1 MGMGKLLKDLRER
14 VEKLKAAGPA
24 PAVAYQAPA
33 GDVEADEAFAAA
45 RGGDV
50 AALARL
56 PELIAGRG
64 WADWIGDLG
73 RQATYQVVHRAAGGD
88 PVWKAGLTEKV
99 NRLWAEL
106 LGPDPSPL
114 DGVLARRV
122 VNSWVAVHALEI
134 EQAVRP
140 PSDPKAAAHLDR
152 ALSRAHRRLVEATRA
167 LAAVRRPRRPPGVAQ
182 VNVAAGSMVVNN

>member
-1 MGMGKLLKDLRER
+1 M
-14 VEKLKAAGPA
+14 
-24 PAVAYQAPA
+24 
-33 GDVEADEAFAAA
+33 
-45 RGGDV
+45 
-50 AALARL
+50 
-56 PELIAGRG
+56 
-64 WADWIGDLG
+64 
-73 RQATYQVVHRAAGGD
+73 
-88 PVWKAGLTEKV
+88 

-152 ALSRAHRRLVEATRA
+152 ALSRAHRRLVEAKGAQLSRIDAALRPEAEENLKQGAAEAQGARLSNLIAYRGLVEAANTWPFDPGVWLRFAVYVALGLGSWLGGALVDRLIDRA
-167 LAAVRRPRRPPGVAQ
+167 LG
-182 VNVAAGSMVVNN
+182 